1 MKLILE
7 ETFAVENVIEL
18 NESSGEK
25 NYVIK
30 GTFSTP
36 DKKNRNGRIYASKL
50 WEDNVAKYQ
59 NELKGSTTNTLM
71 EKEHPPRTS
80 VDPWSAVA
88 QIRKLE
94 MREGV
99 VYGEAVLLNIPETA
113 VMRELIE
120 KGIKIGVSSRGVGKM
135 KGDIVEEFNLITY
148 DIVSTPSDYNAN
160 LEGFNESMILEGV
173 EIEVNEKGQYIC
185 TPEGCS
191 LAESKHKEDSEET
204 DDLKS
209 DEKGTKD
216 ADEKNKDVTE
226 QEHDGDC
233 ECDTCKQKRKQKM
246 KDPQEQSECDKKAKK
261 LAEAFEAYAKG
272 GALTEDEI
280 KFQELK
286 EKFDTYMGVDE
297 SDETMDDT
305 LEEGYSKDELIDAL
319 MNGKKKIKT
328 GFGDK
333 TAEGLTNMIMNN
345 DDIVDELMNGKKKI
359 NTGFGAKTAEGI
371 KSMVSQVKALKEDV
385 VDEAIKVNT
394 QAICDQAKKL
404 SPANQAK
411 VFAFVLSLQD

>member
-286 EKFDTYMGVDE
+286 EKFDTYMGVNE

-305 LEEGYSKDELIDAL
+305 LEEADNKELKKLSKAL
-319 MNGKKKIKT
+319 SKAT
-328 GFGDK
+328 GI
-333 TAEGLTNMIMNN
+333 AVSSN
-345 DDIVDELMNGKKKI
+345 DDKDWDLAQKAYEELMK
-359 NTGFGAKTAEGI
+359 AKGTNESI
-371 KSMVSQVKALKEDV
+371 
-385 VDEAIKVNT
+385 DEAIKVNT